1 MTREEILK
9 ACPHA
14 SEATIRKTLAY
25 HSQPTDGAQAHPE
38 RIRPQQPERPAI
50 VPLDSSPLRKEASTG
65 RAQIIF
71 TVYAVRP
78 LDWDNYFIKP
88 LQDWLAVAGLIC
100 GDKWNQL
107 EGRVRSEKVSTTEEE
122 RTEIE
127 II

>member
-14 SEATIRKTLAY
+14 SEATIRNTLAY
-25 HSQPTDGAQAHPE
+25 HSQPTGAHPE

-50 VPLDSSPLRKEASTG
+50 VPLDSSPLRKETGTG
-65 RAQIIF
+65 RAQIVF

-88 LQDWLAVAGLIC
+88 LQDWLAVAGLIR

-107 EGRVRSEKVSTTEEE
+107 EGRVRSEKVSKTEEE